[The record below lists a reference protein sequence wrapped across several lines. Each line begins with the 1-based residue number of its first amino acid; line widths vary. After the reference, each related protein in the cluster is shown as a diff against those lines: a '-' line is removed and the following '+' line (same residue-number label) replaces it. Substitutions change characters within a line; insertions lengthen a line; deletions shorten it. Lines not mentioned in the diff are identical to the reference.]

1 MKLRDGETCS
11 KTFCGPEVPGGSVV
25 KNLSANAGDVGD
37 LVSMLGL
44 GRSSGGGNGS
54 PLHWSRELHGQRSL
68 AATVCRV
75 IKSRTQLSAHA
86 HTHTHTHAH
95 THTYTHTQQC
105 AKCSKPRTLLRLE
118 LGLKY
123 SRIGPPL
130 LFFKQFY

>member
-25 KNLSANAGDVGD
+25 KNLSANAGDMGD

-44 GRSSGGGNGS
+44 GRSSAGGNGS
-54 PLHWSRELHGQRSL
+54 PLHWSRESHGQRSL
-68 AATVCRV
+68 AATICRI

-86 HTHTHTHAH
+86 RTHTHTHTH
-95 THTYTHTQQC
+95 TQPC

-130 LFFKQFY
+130 LSLK